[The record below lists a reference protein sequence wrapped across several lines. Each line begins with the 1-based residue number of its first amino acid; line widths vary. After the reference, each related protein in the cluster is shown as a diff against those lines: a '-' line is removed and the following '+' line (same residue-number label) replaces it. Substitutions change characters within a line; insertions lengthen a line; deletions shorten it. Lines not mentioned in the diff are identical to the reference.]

1 MALLF
6 QKSRFITVLFFVAG
20 IIYAQ
25 ADSGFPALT
34 ANDIPDG
41 KITRTSYFGGEALWG
56 IIDGGADI
64 YLEYGFDKLL
74 LQEIEWKKTNFRVE
88 FYRMI
93 APVSAYGIFSVSHFK
108 CDKRDTLSKYVCI
121 TPFQV
126 QCALGRFYVSIA
138 NDKGTKEAQLLT
150 IKLFETILSRSKE
163 ALFEIPAK
171 FSKPEFASQ
180 IQNLKVIKGALGF
193 QNGFPTWLEKFE
205 QFNNYTVYLLADDS
219 GEDYSYSAIIKFS
232 SNAEMKR
239 FIAQNSDSKSIK
251 TKSVSDNELLYYES
265 NKTESAIP
273 KWFLD

>member
-1 MALLF
+1 MAKLF
-6 QKSRFITVLFFVAG
+6 LKSRFILILFFFAG

-25 ADSGFPALT
+25 ADSDFPALT
-34 ANDIPDG
+34 ATDITDG
-41 KITRTSYFGGEALWG
+41 KINRASYFGGEALWG

-74 LQEIEWKKTNFRVE
+74 LQEIEWKQINFRVE

-93 APVSAYGIFSVSHFK
+93 NPVSAYGIFSVSHFK
-108 CDKRDTLSKYVCI
+108 CSKRDTLSRFVCI

-138 NDKGTKEAQLLT
+138 NDKGTKEAELLT
-150 IKLFETILSRSKE
+150 IKLFEIVLSRSKE
-163 ALFEIPAK
+163 ALFEIPAR

-193 QNGFPTWLEKFE
+193 QNGFPTWLEKFD
-205 QFNNYTVYLLADDS
+205 QFSKYTVYLLTKDVS
-219 GEDYSYSAIIKFS
+219 EEYSYSAIIKFPS
-232 SNAEMKR
+232 ADEMKK
-239 FIAQNSDSKSIK
+239 FIAQNPYSKFVK

-273 KWFLD
+273 KWFLN

>member
-1 MALLF
+1 MAKCFLNFRL
-6 QKSRFITVLFFVAG
+6 ITFLFFLAG

-25 ADSGFPALT
+25 ADTDFPALT
-34 ANDIPDG
+34 TTDITGG
-41 KITRTSYFGGEALWG
+41 KISRASYFGGEALWG

-74 LQEIEWKKTNFRVE
+74 LQEISWKQTNFRIE

-93 APVSAYGIFSVSHFK
+93 NPTSAYGIFSVSHLK
-108 CDKRDTLSKYVCI
+108 CGKRDTLSKYVCI

-138 NDKGTKEAQLLT
+138 NDKGTKEAGLLT
-150 IKLFETILSRSKE
+150 IILFEAILGRSKE
-163 ALFEIPAK
+163 TLFEIPAR

-180 IQNLKVIKGALGF
+180 LNNLKVIKGSLGF
-193 QNGFPTWLEKFE
+193 QNGFPTWSDKFE
-205 QFNNYTVYLLADDS
+205 QFSKYTVYLLA
-219 GEDYSYSAIIKFS
+219 EDAGDEYSYSTIIKFPS
-232 SNAEMKR
+232 TDEMKK
-239 FIAQNSDSKSIK
+239 FVVQNPDSKLVK

-265 NKTESAIP
+265 NKTEPAIP

>member
-1 MALLF
+1 MSQLF
-6 QKSRFITVLFFVAG
+6 QKSRFILVLFFLAG

-25 ADSGFPALT
+25 ADSDFPAL
-34 ANDIPDG
+34 NSKDIPDG
-41 KITRTSYFGGEALWG
+41 KIIRASYFGGEALWG

-74 LQEIEWKKTNFRVE
+74 LQEIAWKQTNFRVE

-93 APVSAYGIFSVSHFK
+93 DPTSAYGIFSVSHFK

-138 NDKGTKEAQLLT
+138 NDKGTKEAELLT
-150 IKLFETILSRSKE
+150 IKLFEIILSRSKE
-163 ALFEIPAK
+163 TLFEIPAR

-180 IQNLKVIKGALGF
+180 IQNLKVIKGSLGF
-193 QNGFPTWLEKFE
+193 QNGFPTWSEKFE
-205 QFNNYTVYLLADDS
+205 QFSKYTVYLLADDS
-219 GEDYSYSAIIKFS
+219 GEEYSYSAIIKFS
-232 SNAEMKR
+232 SSEEMKK
-239 FIAQNSDSKSIK
+239 FIAQKHDSKFIK
-251 TKSVSDNELLYYES
+251 TKSVSDNELLYYEL

-273 KWFLD
+273 KAFFE

>member
-1 MALLF
+1 MAKDFLKFRL
-6 QKSRFITVLFFVAG
+6 ITIFFFLAG

-25 ADSGFPALT
+25 ADFDFPALV
-34 ANDIPDG
+34 ANDFNDG
-41 KITRTSYFGGEALWG
+41 KIIRTSYFGGEALWG

-74 LQEIEWKKTNFRVE
+74 LQEIEWKKINFRVE

-93 APVSAYGIFSVSHFK
+93 DPTSAYGIFSVSHFK

-138 NDKGTKEAQLLT
+138 NDKGTKEAELLT
-150 IKLFETILSRSKE
+150 IKLFEIILSRSKE
-163 ALFEIPAK
+163 TLFEIPAR

-180 IQNLKVIKGALGF
+180 IQNLKVIKGSLGF
-193 QNGFPTWLEKFE
+193 QNGFPTWSEKFE
-205 QFNNYTVYLLADDS
+205 LFNKYTVYLLANDS
-219 GEDYSYSAIIKFS
+219 GEEYSYLAIIKFS
-232 SNAEMKR
+232 SDVEMVK
-239 FIAQNSDSKSIK
+239 FISQNPVSKSVK

-265 NKTESAIP
+265 NRNELVIP
-273 KWFLD
+273 NVFID